1 MQRAKSAS
9 SLAALPLSNRV
20 RTRLLLSRLIAPALL
35 ALPRAAAAS
44 ESEQRAP
51 LPESILT
58 ESTTDIDADEA
69 GELEFEANLTRVG
82 ARAGGAFATLASVE
96 LEWRALRRL
105 GLRLEPT
112 YAHITPSGATRGRD
126 AFGLGGAVA
135 VGLWHDFQRDQHLQ
149 LELLGRTADHGPSP
163 VFDPGES
170 ELPAALD
177 LVGAQRFGR
186 FTLRATAGAEAGGHF
201 AHAPVH
207 TDLCLL
213 SGIESDARFGYLAFE
228 LRADWASPAPL
239 VLAPELICDLVP
251 LALPFRIGLA
261 LPVNVGASATAPSY
275 GMFLRVILLTERERL
290 SEAQRR

>member
-1 MQRAKSAS
+1 M
-9 SLAALPLSNRV
+9 
-20 RTRLLLSRLIAPALL
+20 L
-35 ALPRAAAAS
+35 ALTRAVAAS
-44 ESEQRAP
+44 ESAQRAP

-69 GELEFEANLTRVG
+69 GELEYEANLTRVG
-82 ARAGGAFATLASVE
+82 ARTGGAFATLASVE

-112 YAHITPSGATRGRD
+112 YAHITPSGSTRGRD

-135 VGLWHDFQRDQHLQ
+135 FGLWHDFERDQHLQ
-149 LELLGRTADHGPSP
+149 LEILGRTADHGASP

-186 FTLRATAGAEAGGHF
+186 LTLRATVGAEAGGQF
-201 AHAPVH
+201 ANAPVH
-207 TDLCLL
+207 TDLSVL
-213 SGIESDARFGYLAFE
+213 SGIVSDARFGYLAFE

-239 VLAPELICDLVP
+239 VLAPEVISDLVP
-251 LALPFRIGLA
+251 LGLPLRMGLV
-261 LPVNVGASATAPSY
+261 LPVNLGASATAPSY
-275 GMFLRVILLTERERL
+275 GLFLRVILLTEREQR
-290 SEAQRR
+290 SEGQRR